1 MKKTIAILLAALMAV
16 MLLAACGSSKSYD
29 SSGSSG
35 SSWSYNGSAPMASSS
50 PSSTMMYE
58 EYGIDKDYSYE
69 QDYAGEVMSIPGD
82 DRGSG
87 NNTSSG
93 SGGETVAK
101 QIASSGAGDGL
112 AEKIIYTASANVET
126 IEFDET
132 IDKLYDLMGFNGA
145 FIEDSYI
152 GGRTY
157 SQSYYNW
164 QTYRTAHFTLR
175 VPVKRLAEMIDSLS
189 ALGNVISRNSMAQ
202 NITSQFYDMESRLS
216 SYRIQEERLLAML
229 GKCETVE
236 EMLEIESRL
245 AEVRYSIESM
255 TTTLRGW
262 QNQVDYSTLTI
273 YIEEVAELSEIAP
286 PLQRTYWQQIGDGF
300 SSTVKSIIDFFKNL
314 LKWLIVNILIIAIW
328 AVIIVAA
335 VLFIRRLIKR
345 SRYRLKT
352 PFGNQRP
359 GDNGPYP
366 PVGGPPPAGSQQ
378 PPAGGWQQPPDDD

>member
-1 MKKTIAILLAALMAV
+1 MKKTIAILLVAIMAA
-16 MLLAACGSSKSYD
+16 MLLGACGSSKSDGY
-29 SSGSSG
+29 GASG
-35 SSWSYNGSAPMASSS
+35 SSWSTSGSAPMASSS
-50 PSSTMMYE
+50 PAAAREQFSLNENDAYDYDAYE
-58 EYGIDKDYSYE
+58 P
-69 QDYAGEVMSIPGD
+69 DYAGEVHSVTGD
-82 DRGSG
+82 
-87 NNTSSG
+87 NSG
-93 SGGETVAK
+93 SGGSSGGETIAR
-101 QIASSGAGDGL
+101 QISSSGAGDGL

-132 IDKLYDLMGFNGA
+132 IDKLYDLMAFNGA
-145 FIEDSYI
+145 FVEDSYI

-189 ALGNVISRNSMAQ
+189 ALGNVISRNSAAQ

-216 SYRIQEERLLAML
+216 SYRVQEERLLLML

-236 EMLEIESRL
+236 DMLEIEHRL
-245 AEVRYSIESM
+245 AEVRYNIEAM

-262 QNQVDYSTLTI
+262 QNQVDYSTLTL

-300 SSTVKSIIDFFKNL
+300 SSTVKSIVDFFKNL
-314 LKWLIVNILIIAIW
+314 LKWFIVNILIIAIW

-352 PFGNQRP
+352 PFGNQSPRN
-359 GDNGPYP
+359 NGPYP
-366 PVGGPPPAGSQQ
+366 PAGSQPPPPGTQQ
-378 PPAGGWQQPPDDD
+378 PPTGWQQPPDDD